1 MVQDGSSNEAIL
13 WSEGNNI
20 LTSVIQQ
27 GDGNVISS
35 NIKNHYLQSRTA
47 RLLQV
52 GNDNNITLDLREAGV
67 PESFEPQE
75 FNITQNGT
83 GHSATVTGV
92 EFDSPITIT
101 QTSGVGGTGM
111 QIEINTSYFS
121 FPMGN

>member
-1 MVQDGSSNEAIL
+1 MLRIIQNGDNNTTSIEQSGSGLKTIVVQDGSSNEAIL
-13 WSEGNNI
+13 WSEGDNI

-83 GHSATVTGV
+83 G
-92 EFDSPITIT
+92 P
-101 QTSGVGGTGM
+101 
-111 QIEINTSYFS
+111 
-121 FPMGN
+121 